1 MAKKVKSSS
10 AHSGVVHMGEGADAL
25 IKAAVRVGSNISA
38 AAASRTFAAYA
49 APMIWGPDANVGSH
63 LGSVTF
69 TITYEAVGDTLVMG
83 RVTYYKGEGAGQLV
97 TEEFRDETTIT
108 TSNSVANVICN
119 FRGIPT
125 GSAVN
130 GTITP

>member
-1 MAKKVKSSS
+1 MADRVKGRSG
-10 AHSGVVHMGEGADAL
+10 HSGVVHMGEGADAL
-25 IKAAVRVGSNISA
+25 LQAAVRVRSDAIA
-38 AAASRTFAAYA
+38 AAPRTFAAYA
-49 APMIWGPDANVGSH
+49 APMIWGPDTNVGSH
-63 LGSVTF
+63 IGSITF

-83 RVTYYKGEGAGQLV
+83 RVTYYKGAGAGQLV

-108 TSNSVANVICN
+108 TSNSVANVICS
-119 FRGIPT
+119 FKGIPT